1 VTRSR
6 VPQDFLYATLGR
18 TGRRVFR
25 LGLSASYRPG
35 KAAVHL
41 ALDEGLNYFFCYGF
55 DTQMIK
61 ALRELPPSRR
71 QGLVVATGAYNWK
84 WWHNDVRRTCE
95 KRLRQLRTDAIDVF
109 LFLGVLSRKQ
119 LTERAREDL
128 LRLRQEG
135 KVRAIG
141 ISTHNRKLAG
151 ELAAEGELDV
161 LMIRYNAAHRGAEQD
176 IFPHCGMRLPSCP
189 DGKSGDLPDHP
200 GLVSYTA
207 TRWGRLL
214 VRPRGWPKDGPVPT
228 AGMCYRFVLSD
239 PHVDVCLTAPYRLRQ
254 LRENLAEV
262 HQGPLAED
270 QMRFMREFGDA
281 VYHRHKWFM

>member
-1 VTRSR
+1 M
-6 VPQDFLYATLGR
+6 PEDFFYTTLGR

-35 KAAVHL
+35 KAAVRL

-55 DTQMIK
+55 DTHMIK
-61 ALRELPPSRR
+61 VLRELPASRR
-71 QGLVVATGAYNWK
+71 QELVVATGAYNYK
-84 WWHNDVRRTCE
+84 WWHADIRRTCE
-95 KRLRQLRTDAIDVF
+95 KRLRQLRTDSIDVF
-109 LFLGVLSRKQ
+109 LFLGVLRPQ
-119 LTERAREDL
+119 ELTERAHEDL
-128 LRLRQEG
+128 LRLREEG

-151 ELAAEGELDV
+151 ALAAEGELDV

-176 IFPHCGMRLPSCP
+176 IFPRLGAH
-189 DGKSGDLPDHP
+189 DP

-228 AGMCYRFVLSD
+228 AGMCYRFVLAS
-239 PHVDVCLTAPYRLRQ
+239 PHVDVCLTAPYRLKHF
-254 LRENLAEV
+254 RENLAEV
-262 HQGPLAED
+262 RRGSLAGDEMQFLRD
-270 QMRFMREFGDA
+270 FGDA
-281 VYHRHKWFM
+281 VYRRHKWFM